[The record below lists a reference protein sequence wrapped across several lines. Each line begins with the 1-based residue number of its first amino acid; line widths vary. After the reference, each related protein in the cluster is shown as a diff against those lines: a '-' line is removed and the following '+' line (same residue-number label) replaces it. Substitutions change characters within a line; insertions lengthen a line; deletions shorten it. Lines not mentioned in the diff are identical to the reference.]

1 MMQRKI
7 EELEALVQGVSSEDV
22 AGQVEILTEV
32 QNVLDNV
39 IPIITMQ
46 AQIEALKAENEALKM
61 ENEELKE
68 AGNLTPVVSQ
78 A

>member
-22 AGQVEILTEV
+22 VGQVEILTEV

-68 AGNLTPVVSQ
+68 AGNVTPVVSQ

>member
-22 AGQVEILTEV
+22 VGQVEILTEV
-32 QNVLDNV
+32 QSVLDNV

-46 AQIEALKAENEALKM
+46 AQIEALKAENEALKL

>member
-22 AGQVEILTEV
+22 VGQVEILTEV
-32 QNVLDNV
+32 QGILDNV

-46 AQIEALKAENEALKM
+46 AQIEALKAENEALKV
-61 ENEELKE
+61 ENEELRE
-68 AGNLTPVVSQ
+68 AGNLAPVVSP